1 MTTFTELLREAKE
14 GKKLVPRPINQD
26 LQKHI
31 DSLNKMFSENWSPL
45 FDKDKDYELWYDYS
59 NHVYFGN
66 NYQHILVVNKSTIDT
81 IELAP
86 VNWSLIKRFPYPLK
100 TMYVMILKHLVR
112 RKIIGE
118 FKKAVIDSGLSA
130 IFDEVQDFDYLI
142 RDMNNVLGENTF
154 VFNDNTIKFKDEII
168 KVNNLNLMRNCY
180 NTLNEDLLYTDTPK
194 DYKEVNLDLFNLLK
208 TDRELR
214 GNLIKLLI
222 TLKNLYLNE
231 VNTFYPKE
239 WIEDTKNKFESLC
252 YKYTINPNDYFLYP
266 TIRNNS
272 ISWIVAPKRTE
283 LDFDSYFSLNTWYT
297 HRDMK
302 NISKEV
308 FYNSFEELEDKVLN
322 VAIKEVNNT
331 VVEKIVN
338 ESLKPIKK
346 LNLSMRDLDN
356 EIDFKGCKI
365 SVKTKDGKLTLKY
378 KDYTFHVPYYSPNSV
393 HTYFEKENG
402 VEDNKTW
409 VKTKEDIQTV
419 ADLFI
424 EFLNS

>member
-1 MTTFTELLREAKE
+1 MTTFTELFREAKE
-14 GKKLVPRPINQD
+14 GKKLVARPINQD

-45 FDKDKDYELWYDYS
+45 FDKDKDYELWSDYS

-100 TMYVMILKHLVR
+100 TMYVMILKHLVG

-118 FKKAVIDSGLSA
+118 FKKAVIDSGLSV
-130 IFDEVQDFDYLI
+130 IFDEVQDLDYLI

-168 KVNNLNLMRNCY
+168 KVDNLNFMRNCY

-252 YKYTINPNDYFLYP
+252 HKYTISPNDYFLYP

-297 HRDMK
+297 HKDMK

-331 VVEKIVN
+331 VADKIVD
-338 ESLKPIKK
+338 KTIKK
-346 LNLSMRDLDN
+346 VRELNLRTNDIDKEISFNDN
-356 EIDFKGCKI
+356 KI
-365 SVKTKDGKLTLKY
+365 SVTVKEGNLSLKY
-378 KDYTFHVPYYSPNSV
+378 KDCTFHFSYYSP
-393 HTYFEKENG
+393 HGPKTYFDKEDKTLAKENWLDYKIKLRQ
-402 VEDNKTW
+402 VS
-409 VKTKEDIQTV
+409 
-419 ADLFI
+419 DLFI

>member
-31 DSLNKMFSENWSPL
+31 DSLNKMFAENWSPL
-45 FDKDKDYELWYDYS
+45 FDKDKDYELWSDYA

-66 NYQHILVVNKSTIDT
+66 DFQYTLVVNKSTIDT

-86 VNWSLIKRFPYPLK
+86 VNWSFVKRFPYPLK
-100 TMYVMILKHLVR
+100 TMYAIILKHLVK
-112 RKIIGE
+112 RKLADD
-118 FKKAVIDSGLSA
+118 FRKAVINSGLSV
-130 IFDEVQDFDYLI
+130 IFDEVQDLDYLI
-142 RDMNNVLGENTF
+142 KAMNSVLGENTF
-154 VFNDNTIKFKDEII
+154 IFNDNTIKFKNEII
-168 KVNNLNLMRNCY
+168 KVDNLNFMRNCY
-180 NTLNEDLLYTDTPK
+180 NTLNEFFLDVSVPK

-208 TDRELR
+208 TNGEIRESLV
-214 GNLIKLLI
+214 KLLI
-222 TLKNLYLNE
+222 RLKNLYLDE

-239 WIEDTKNKFESLC
+239 CIEEAKNKFQNLC
-252 YKYTINPNDYFLYP
+252 RKYTIDSNSYFLYP
-266 TIRNNS
+266 LFNNDGIDWKVILKNS
-272 ISWIVAPKRTE
+272 PFAP
-283 LDFDSYFSLNTWYT
+283 DSYFSLNAWYT
-297 HRDMK
+297 HNGMK
-302 NISKEV
+302 NISKET
-308 FYNSFEELEDKVLN
+308 FYNSLKELDDKVLN
-322 VAIKEVNNT
+322 SAIKEVNNT
-331 VVEKIVN
+331 VAEKIVN

-356 EIDFKGCKI
+356 EIDFNGCKI

>member
-14 GKKLVPRPINQD
+14 SKKLVPRPINQD

-31 DSLNKMFSENWSPL
+31 DSLNKMFAENWSLL
-45 FDKDKDYELWYDYS
+45 FDKDKDYELWSDYA

-66 NYQHILVVNKSTIDT
+66 DFQYTLVVNKSTIDT

-86 VNWSLIKRFPYPLK
+86 VNWSFVKRFPYPLK
-100 TMYVMILKHLVR
+100 TMYAIILKHLVKQKLADEF
-112 RKIIGE
+112 RKAIIN
-118 FKKAVIDSGLSA
+118 SGLSV
-130 IFDEVQDFDYLI
+130 IFDEVQDLDYLI
-142 RDMNNVLGENTF
+142 KAMNSVLGENTI
-154 VFNDNTIKFKDEII
+154 VFNDNTIKFKNEII
-168 KVNNLNLMRNCY
+168 KVDNLNFMRNCY
-180 NTLNEDLLYTDTPK
+180 NTLNDLLLDVSIPK

-208 TDRELR
+208 TNGEIR
-214 GNLIKLLI
+214 GDLAKLLI
-222 TLKNLYLNE
+222 TLKNLYLDE

-239 WIEDTKNKFESLC
+239 WIENTKNKFKTLC
-252 YKYTINPNDYFLYP
+252 NKYTISPNDYLLYP
-266 TIRNNS
+266 MIHNNS
-272 ISWIVAPKRTE
+272 ISWKITPKNSNFKIE
-283 LDFDSYFSLNTWYT
+283 SYYSLNTWHT
-297 HRDMK
+297 HKGMK
-302 NISKEV
+302 NISKEE
-308 FYNSFEELEDKVLN
+308 FYNSLGKLEEIVRN

-331 VVEKIVN
+331 VADKIVN

-356 EIDFKGCKI
+356 EIDFNGCKI

>member
-14 GKKLVPRPINQD
+14 SKKLVPRPINQD

-31 DSLNKMFSENWSPL
+31 DSLNKMFAENWSPL
-45 FDKDKDYELWYDYS
+45 FDKDKDYELWSDYA

-66 NYQHILVVNKSTIDT
+66 DFQYTLVVNKSTIDT

-86 VNWSLIKRFPYPLK
+86 VNWSFVKRFPYPLK
-100 TMYVMILKHLVR
+100 TMYAIILKHLV
-112 RKIIGE
+112 KQKLSDE
-118 FKKAVIDSGLSA
+118 FRKAVINSGLSV
-130 IFDEVQDFDYLI
+130 IFDEVQDLDYLI
-142 RDMNNVLGENTF
+142 KAMNSVLGENTI
-154 VFNDNTIKFKDEII
+154 VFNDNTIKFKNEII
-168 KVNNLNLMRNCY
+168 KVDNLNFMRNCY
-180 NTLNEDLLYTDTPK
+180 NTLNEDLLDISTPK

-208 TDRELR
+208 TNGEIR
-214 GNLIKLLI
+214 GDLTKLLI
-222 TLKNLYLNE
+222 TLKNLYLDE

-239 WIEDTKNKFESLC
+239 WIENTKNKFQNLC
-252 YKYTINPNDYFLYP
+252 RKYTIDSNSYFLYP
-266 TIRNNS
+266 LFNNDGIDWKVTLKNS
-272 ISWIVAPKRTE
+272 PFAP
-283 LDFDSYFSLNTWYT
+283 DSYFSLNAWYT
-297 HRDMK
+297 HNGMK
-302 NISKEV
+302 NISKET
-308 FYNSFEELEDKVLN
+308 FYNSLKELDDKVLN
-322 VAIKEVNNT
+322 SAIKEVNNT
-331 VVEKIVN
+331 VADKIVN

-356 EIDFKGCKI
+356 EIDFNGCKI

>member
-1 MTTFTELLREAKE
+1 MT
-14 GKKLVPRPINQD
+14 
-26 LQKHI
+26 
-31 DSLNKMFSENWSPL
+31 FS
-45 FDKDKDYELWYDYS
+45 
-59 NHVYFGN
+59 
-66 NYQHILVVNKSTIDT
+66 VNKYYT

-130 IFDEVQDFDYLI
+130 IFDEVQDLDYLI
-142 RDMNNVLGENTF
+142 RAMNNVLGENTF

-252 YKYTINPNDYFLYP
+252 HKYTINPNDYFLYP

-308 FYNSFEELEDKVLN
+308 FYNSFEELEDKILN

-331 VVEKIVN
+331 VADKIVN

-356 EIDFKGCKI
+356 EIDFNGCKI

>member
-1 MTTFTELLREAKE
+1 MT
-14 GKKLVPRPINQD
+14 
-26 LQKHI
+26 
-31 DSLNKMFSENWSPL
+31 FS
-45 FDKDKDYELWYDYS
+45 
-59 NHVYFGN
+59 
-66 NYQHILVVNKSTIDT
+66 VNKYYT

-86 VNWSLIKRFPYPLK
+86 VNWSFVKRFPYPLK
-100 TMYVMILKHLVR
+100 TMYAIILKHLV
-112 RKIIGE
+112 KQKLADE
-118 FKKAVIDSGLSA
+118 FRKAVINSGLSV
-130 IFDEVQDFDYLI
+130 IFDEVQDLDYLI
-142 RDMNNVLGENTF
+142 KAMNSVLGENII
-154 VFNDNTIKFKDEII
+154 VFNDNTIKFKNEII
-168 KVNNLNLMRNCY
+168 KVDNLNFMRNCY
-180 NTLNEDLLYTDTPK
+180 NTLNDLLLDVSTPK
-194 DYKEVNLDLFNLLK
+194 DYKEVNLNLFNLLK
-208 TDRELR
+208 TNGEIRESLV
-214 GNLIKLLI
+214 KLLI
-222 TLKNLYLNE
+222 RLKNLYLNE
-231 VNTFYPKE
+231 VSTFYPKE
-239 WIEDTKNKFESLC
+239 WIEDSKNKFETLC
-252 YKYTINPNDYFLYP
+252 RKYTINPNDYLLYP
-266 TIRNNS
+266 VIHNES
-272 ISWIVAPKRTE
+272 ISWTITSKNNYCKIE
-283 LDFDSYFSLNTWYT
+283 SYFSLNTWYT

-331 VVEKIVN
+331 VADKIVN

-356 EIDFKGCKI
+356 EIDFNGCKI

-409 VKTKEDIQTV
+409 VKTKKDIQTV

>member
-14 GKKLVPRPINQD
+14 SKKLVPRPINQD

-31 DSLNKMFSENWSPL
+31 DSLNKMFAENWSLL
-45 FDKDKDYELWYDYS
+45 FDKDKDYELWSDYA

-66 NYQHILVVNKSTIDT
+66 DFQYTLVVNKSTIDT

-86 VNWSLIKRFPYPLK
+86 VNWSFVKRFPYPLK
-100 TMYVMILKHLVR
+100 TMYAIILKHLVKQKLADEF
-112 RKIIGE
+112 RKAIIN
-118 FKKAVIDSGLSA
+118 SGLA
-130 IFDEVQDFDYLI
+130 VIFDEVQDLDYLI
-142 RDMNNVLGENTF
+142 KAMNSVLGENTI
-154 VFNDNTIKFKDEII
+154 VFNDNTIKFKNEII
-168 KVNNLNLMRNCY
+168 KVDNLNFMRNCY
-180 NTLNEDLLYTDTPK
+180 NTLNDLLLDVSIPK

-208 TDRELR
+208 TNGEIRESLV
-214 GNLIKLLI
+214 KLLI
-222 TLKNLYLNE
+222 RLKNLYLNE
-231 VNTFYPKE
+231 VSTFYPKE
-239 WIEDTKNKFESLC
+239 WIEDSKNKFETLC
-252 YKYTINPNDYFLYP
+252 RKYTINPNDYLLYP
-266 TIRNNS
+266 VIHNES
-272 ISWIVAPKRTE
+272 ISWKVVPKNSN
-283 LDFDSYFSLNTWYT
+283 FKIDSYFSLNTWYT
-297 HRDMK
+297 HKDMK

-331 VVEKIVN
+331 VADKIVN

>member
-1 MTTFTELLREAKE
+1 MTTFTELLKEAKE

-31 DSLNKMFSENWSPL
+31 DSLNKMFAENWSPL
-45 FDKDKDYELWYDYS
+45 FDKDKDYELWSDYS
-59 NHVYFGN
+59 NLIYFGN
-66 NYQHILVVNKSTIDT
+66 DFQYTLVTKKSTIDT
-81 IELAP
+81 IEITP
-86 VNWSLIKRFPYPLK
+86 VNWSFVKKFPYSLK
-100 TMYVMILKHLVR
+100 TMYVIILKHLVR

-130 IFDEVQDFDYLI
+130 IFDEVQDLDYLI

-154 VFNDNTIKFKDEII
+154 VFKDNTIKFKDEII

-252 YKYTINPNDYFLYP
+252 HKYTINPNDYFLYP

-322 VAIKEVNNT
+322 VAIKEGNNT
-331 VVEKIVN
+331 VAEKIVN
-338 ESLKPIKK
+338 ESLKSIKK

-356 EIDFKGCKI
+356 EIDFNGCKI
-365 SVKTKDGKLTLKY
+365 NVKTKDGKLTLKY

-402 VEDNKTW
+402 IEDNKTW
-409 VKTKEDIQTV
+409 AKTKEDIQAV